1 MWRKSSYQREEQ
13 GTDADVDMGLAG
25 WSTHHAEEVGVR
37 ENLTGVDMKA
47 GEQPQYEQPSE
58 FSVKK
63 GEIRELGDR
72 WEGC

>member
-13 GTDADVDMGLAG
+13 GTDADVDMGLA
-25 WSTHHAEEVGVR
+25 EEVGVR

-47 GEQPQYEQPSE
+47 GEQSQYEQPSE